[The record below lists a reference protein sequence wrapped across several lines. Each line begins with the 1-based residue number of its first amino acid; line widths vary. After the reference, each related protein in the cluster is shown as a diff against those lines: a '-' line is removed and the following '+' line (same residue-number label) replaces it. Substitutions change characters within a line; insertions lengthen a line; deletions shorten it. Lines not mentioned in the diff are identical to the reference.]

1 MQQIDGVQLRK
12 PVMIVAFTGWNDAG
26 ESASSLVQHLLAH
39 WDHQLIAEYDPEDYY
54 DYQVNRPFIRS
65 EENKEREIVWPT
77 TRVFAALTP
86 DLPND
91 FLLVLG
97 AEPSMR
103 WQGFTSELLDIADD
117 YEVDLAL
124 LIGGLLADVPHSRPI
139 QVNVTAG
146 NPDVAARFDVELST
160 YQGAT
165 GILGVISDQ
174 AFKRD
179 INTVS
184 FWAAVPHYVSTTP
197 SPKATLALVE
207 SIEDFLEVALPQAQ
221 LQDLSL
227 EWERTVDRM
236 ASEDAEVGEYVKEL
250 EKSKDESEI
259 QEATGDSIAKELER
273 FLRRHENG

>member
-1 MQQIDGVQLRK
+1 
-12 PVMIVAFTGWNDAG
+12 MIIAFTGWNDAG

-86 DLPND
+86 ELPHD

-103 WQGFTSELLDIADD
+103 WQGFSAELLDIADD
-117 YEVDLAL
+117 YEVELAL
-124 LIGGLLADVPHSRPI
+124 LVGGLLADVPHSRPI

-146 NPDVAARFDVELST
+146 HPDVAARFDVELST

-165 GILGVISDQ
+165 GILGVISDL
-174 AFKRD
+174 AYKRD
-179 INTVS
+179 INSVS

-197 SPKATLALVE
+197 SPKATLALIE
-207 SIEDFLEVALPQAQ
+207 ALEDFLEIAFPEAELRNQ
-221 LQDLSL
+221 SL
-227 EWERTVDRM
+227 EWERNVDRM

-273 FLRRHENG
+273 FLRRQENS

>member
-26 ESASSLVQHLLAH
+26 ESASSLVQHLLVH

-65 EENKEREIVWPT
+65 EVNKEREIVWPT

-86 DLPND
+86 ELPND

>member
-1 MQQIDGVQLRK
+1 MQQIDVVQLRK

-26 ESASSLVQHLLAH
+26 ESASSLIQHLLAH
-39 WDHQLIAEYDPEDYY
+39 WEHQLILEYDPEDYY

-86 DLPND
+86 ELPND
-91 FLLVLG
+91 FLIVLG

-103 WQGFTSELLDIADD
+103 WQSFSAELLDIADD
-117 YEVDLAL
+117 YEVDLTL

-139 QVNVTAG
+139 QVNVTASH
-146 NPDVAARFDVELST
+146 PDVAARFDVELST

-165 GILGVISDQ
+165 GILGVISDL

-179 INTVS
+179 INSVS
-184 FWAAVPHYVSTTP
+184 LWAAVPHYVSTTP

-207 SIEDFLEVALPQAQ
+207 ALEDFLEISLPEA
-221 LQDLSL
+221 DLRNQSL
-227 EWERTVDRM
+227 EWEKSVDRM

-250 EKSKDESEI
+250 EKNKDESEI

-273 FLRRHENG
+273 FLRRQENS